1 MNPLHSSKL
10 RVGAALAVL
19 GALAACAQ
27 AGVMVSRVDYAYQYE
42 PLEISAAGNLPVTV
56 LGNPFDAP
64 QAELERS
71 IVDSMQGRTFGV
83 PVNFSVASGE
93 RDPDQR
99 FHVVV
104 AFAPSSGGDPGALC
118 KGGNAVQTAGAGSS
132 TTTLMGAFCSNDSY
146 LSHAIARRG
155 GVEGPGSEQLD
166 SLVAQLTLSLFP
178 DENPNRQV
186 DGDTGP
192 PLS

>member
-1 MNPLHSSKL
+1 MPLIRSL
-10 RVGAALAVL
+10 DARIGLALAGL
-19 GALAACAQ
+19 GILAACAQ
-27 AGVMVSRVDYAYQYE
+27 SGVLVSRVDYANQYE

-56 LGNPFDAP
+56 IGNPFDAP
-64 QAELERS
+64 QADVQRS
-71 IVDSMQGRTFGV
+71 VVESMQGRTFGV
-83 PVNFSVASGE
+83 PVNFSVAPNE

-104 AFAPSSGGDPGALC
+104 AFTNVSGGDPAALC
-118 KGGNAVQTAGAGSS
+118 KSGDSFESNATGGGV
-132 TTTLMGAFCSNDSY
+132 TTLMGAFCSNDSY

-155 GVEGPGSEQLD
+155 GVDGPRSELLD

-186 DGDTGP
+186 DSDAGAP
-192 PLS
+192 IS